1 MRAALCLPR
10 TSEAQPDNQ
19 PNLSYKHF
27 LAQIQQLPPNVLSDF
42 AMPKL
47 CPSRPLLDVATRERK
62 AVAALNFYNAET
74 LIAHVRAANALS
86 ESIILQTTEATID
99 YLGLR
104 MIRGMAA
111 AAADQL
117 EQPVALH
124 LDHGSSYDLAARCI
138 DHGYTSVM
146 IDGSKLSLADNCALS
161 RSVVKLAHSAG
172 VSVEGELG
180 HVGQNSEPTAEDKQ
194 FLTEPNDA
202 ARFVS
207 ETQVD
212 ALAVAIGTAHG
223 FYKGEVKLDFDR
235 LQEISAAVPDT
246 PLVLHGGSGVSAELL
261 RKAIACGIRKVNF
274 GTELKNAFTNAIK
287 TSLSSSDDIDLR
299 RTFAPAIS
307 AVEEISRS
315 KIQICSNVAYERQTS
330 TS

>member
-1 MRAALCLPR
+1 M
-10 TSEAQPDNQ
+10 S
-19 PNLSYKHF
+19 
-27 LAQIQQLPPNVLSDF
+27 
-42 AMPKL
+42 KL
-47 CPSRPLLDVATRERK
+47 CPSRALLDAATRERK

-74 LIAHVRAANALS
+74 LIAHVRAANALN
-86 ESIILQTTEATID
+86 ESIILQTTESTIN

-104 MIRGMAA
+104 MILGMAN

-117 EQPVALH
+117 EKPVALH

-138 DHGYTSVM
+138 EHGYTSVM
-146 IDGSKLSLADNCALS
+146 IDGSKLSFADNCAVS
-161 RSVVKLAHSAG
+161 RRVVELAHSAG

-180 HVGQNSEPTAEDKQ
+180 HVGQNTEAPTGDKQ
-194 FLTEPNDA
+194 FLTEPNDCA
-202 ARFVS
+202 QFVT
-207 ETQVD
+207 ETEVD
-212 ALAVAIGTAHG
+212 ALAVAVGTAHG
-223 FYKGEVKLDFDR
+223 FYKGEVKLDLRR
-235 LQEISAAVPDT
+235 LQEISAAIPNT

-261 RKAIACGIRKVNF
+261 RNAISCGIRKVNF
-274 GTELKNAFTNAIK
+274 GTELKNAFTNAVK

-315 KIQICSNVAYERQTS
+315 KIQICSSVAYERQTS